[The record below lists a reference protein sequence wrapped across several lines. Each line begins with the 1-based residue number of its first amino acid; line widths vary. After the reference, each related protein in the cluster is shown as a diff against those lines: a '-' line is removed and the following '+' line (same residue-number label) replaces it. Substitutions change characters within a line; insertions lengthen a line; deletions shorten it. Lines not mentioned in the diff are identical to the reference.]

1 MDSKHALNFLI
12 NLQLSPTIIDNPDV
26 KIQIKEKKYFLL
38 EPIGSLD
45 FTLFLDLSIILFD
58 FFKSET
64 HLSS

>member
-45 FTLFLDLSIILFD
+45 FKLLVNVSVTNLYTLYLN
-58 FFKSET
+58 T
-64 HLSS
+64 